1 MDKVSS
7 SFLFFINSD
16 VGGAERMSVLISKML
31 IKAGSSVAYVIIKN
45 KENAASITDFLP
57 KGHQEIIVVA
67 RNHSD
72 KIKQFYKAIKKVKP
86 DAVFS
91 SHYSINDKVL
101 LLRPMFGKVRFVIR
115 SDNYFYTFS
124 RMGKLIIRFTYRFAD
139 AMIAQTQEMKDE
151 FVRHKILSEN
161 KIIVLENPVDKET
174 IDAKLLNAV
183 SPYPKDG
190 KKHIVAVGRFAHQ
203 KGYDLLVEAFAQV
216 KAKRDDCELYIVG
229 AYTEKWKPEYDKV
242 VKMAGQ
248 LGISDSIHFAG
259 YQDNPYRYV
268 KYADCFVLSSRWE
281 GLPNVLA
288 EALYLKTPIASFKCI
303 PIIERMVRDG
313 VDGYLAEKEDVTSLA
328 QAMIMAVDLDRT
340 NPIYIGAKEEE
351 FVKLFR

>member
-1 MDKVSS
+1 MRTQRKILVY
-7 SFLFFINSD
+7 INSD

-31 IKAGSSVAYVIIKN
+31 IRAGIDVSYAIIIK

-57 KGHQEIIVVA
+57 EGYPVITVDGK
-67 RNHSD
+67 NHFERL
-72 KIKQFYKAIKKVKP
+72 KQIYRTIRKVRP

-91 SHYSINDKVL
+91 SHYSINNKVL
-101 LLRPMFGKVRFVIR
+101 LFRPFFPKVRFVIR

-124 RMGKLIIRFTYRFAD
+124 RLGKQIIRMTYPFAD
-139 AMIAQTQEMKDE
+139 VMIAQTQEMKDE
-151 FVRHKILSEN
+151 FVRHKVMAES
-161 KIIVLENPVDKET
+161 KICALENPVDKET
-174 IDAKLLNAV
+174 IEGKLKDAV
-183 SPYPKDG
+183 SPYPDDG
-190 KKHIVAVGRFAHQ
+190 KKHIVAVGRFAYQ
-203 KGYDLLVEAFAQV
+203 KGYDLLVEAFALLR
-216 KAKRDDCELYIVG
+216 AKRDDCELYIVG

-248 LGISDSIHFAG
+248 LGLSDCIHYAG

-288 EALYLKTPIASFKCI
+288 EALYLGTPAAAFKCI
-303 PIIERMVRDG
+303 PIIERMVCEGKDG
-313 VDGYLAEKEDVTSLA
+313 FLAEKEDVECLA
-328 QAMIMAVDLDRT
+328 VAICKAVDMEKT
-340 NPIYIGAKEEE
+340 NPVYAGAKEEE